1 MSAGLVDLGNTLMHV
16 PSIMPANGVGSSPA
30 SGEIV
35 GLYGDLRDANCATNL
50 MVAHAGVASGLQF
63 RVQVQTS
70 LATTSGTFTDPTSG
84 LQRMPTG
91 FLSGG
96 ILVCGSGGAFVSGGV
111 TRGAFMRPG
120 DHRYVR
126 ARILSGDNTAVPV
139 YAGFDAASK
148 RTGIGPGYSFSPASG
163 MSGFNGVGGF

>member
-1 MSAGLVDLGNTLMHV
+1 MSAGMVDLGNTLTHV
-16 PSIMPANGVGSSPA
+16 ASVTPVNGVGSTPA

-35 GLYGDLRDANCATNL
+35 GAYGDLRDANNATNL
-50 MVAHAGVASGLQF
+50 IVAHAGVASGLQC
-63 RVQVQTS
+63 RVQVQTAS
-70 LATTSGTFTDPTSG
+70 DTNSGSFTDPTSG

-96 ILVCGSGGAFVSGGV
+96 ILVCGSGAAYVSGGA
-111 TRGAFMRPG
+111 TRGAFLRPA

-126 ARILSGDNTAVPV
+126 ARVLSGDAMAVPV

-148 RTGIGPGYSFSPASG
+148 RTGSGPGYSYSPASG
-163 MSGFNGVGGF
+163 SSGFQGVGGF